1 MLVQLLA
8 LPDVVDARIVHLVRL
23 AHGPIVRASHRSVL
37 GLAGGLLI
45 VGATH
50 VLAREVVRMVEC
62 AALRLGVQQ
71 ATQLSRW
78 RTVLADDFQLDFA
91 MDEAVRS
98 IARQLRAHASHCA
111 LALRLLRHALLSVGI
126 EVLRRYMLN
135 VGVRRWNR
143 LNNALGKRV
152 LAGWR
157 PTLQLLVIQEH
168 RLRILVLL
176 AADYTILYLSHAR
189 TAHGIELVDLYLGWI

>member
-1 MLVQLLA
+1 
-8 LPDVVDARIVHLVRL
+8 
-23 AHGPIVRASHRSVL
+23 
-37 GLAGGLLI
+37 
-45 VGATH
+45 
-50 VLAREVVRMVEC
+50 
-62 AALRLGVQQ
+62 
-71 ATQLSRW
+71 
-78 RTVLADDFQLDFA
+78 

-98 IARQLRAHASHCA
+98 IARELRAHASHCA
-111 LALRLLRHALLSVGI
+111 LALRLLRHALLPVGI

-176 AADYTILYLSHAR
+176 AADYTILHLSHAR